1 MGTHAIYSS
10 IKEYRS
16 RYLRKKAGRKETES
30 SDSDERAEL
39 EEMIA

>member
-39 EEMIA
+39 EDMIA